1 MGRRGKFYQRS
12 STHGDCRGPKRFS
25 RLALS
30 PAAPHVPQRTLWY
43 ASGRRYLVFAQSIE
57 NHFSPR
63 EGSARVSL
71 IGDWLHPVVMKSSP
85 LVFILRAPDCD
96 ILLPLLLVLV
106 ICFYHVYIV
115 QWLHKYQCFVRRQAR
130 FKDGLPIIICFLA
143 RKDRACHTPV
153 SPKGQRFQIS

>member
-1 MGRRGKFYQRS
+1 MAIVGGRSAFRALLCRLRHRTFLNVHCGTPPDGGTLS
-12 STHGDCRGPKRFS
+12 SR
-25 RLALS
+25 
-30 PAAPHVPQRTLWY
+30 
-43 ASGRRYLVFAQSIE
+43 QSIE